1 MRLKRRENEDKQ
13 NIFFTQLHYYRK
25 LALMIRYIFISQGMK
40 GKAFYQKLLNL
51 IRQKY
56 RKVLVMCKE
65 HRKKIKRWIIMN
77 EKKNK
82 THEIERGKA
91 NAAKTHAIKK

>member
-1 MRLKRRENEDKQ
+1 
-13 NIFFTQLHYYRK
+13 
-25 LALMIRYIFISQGMK
+25 
-40 GKAFYQKLLNL
+40 
-51 IRQKY
+51 
-56 RKVLVMCKE
+56 MCKE